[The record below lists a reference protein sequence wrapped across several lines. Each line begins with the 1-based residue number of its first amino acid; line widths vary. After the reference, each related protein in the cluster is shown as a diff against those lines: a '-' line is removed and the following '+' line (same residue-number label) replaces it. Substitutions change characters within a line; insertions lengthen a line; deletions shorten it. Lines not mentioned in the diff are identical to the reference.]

1 MISRVID
8 WCASNRFLVFT
19 GTLLLVLAG
28 IWSLRNI
35 PLDALPDIS
44 DVQVIVHVPWEGEPP
59 NIIEDQVTYPIV
71 TALLAAPHVKAVRA
85 QTMFGDSYIFAV
97 FEDGTDLYWARS
109 RVLEY
114 IQQLQGV
121 LPKNVSP
128 MIGPDAT
135 GAGWVYEY
143 AVIDRSHQHS
153 LADLRSLQDWYL
165 RYQLE
170 TVPGVSEVASIG
182 GFVRQ
187 YQVNLDPNKLRAY
200 NIPLSM
206 VIDRVRDSTNEVGGR
221 VLEMG
226 GAQYMIRGLGYLHSL
241 QDLES
246 VPVATKNGTPVLIR
260 DLGTVTFGPDIREGV
275 VEWNGDGETVG
286 GIIVMRYG
294 VNALNVIDGV
304 KKKLVE
310 IKPSLPPGVEIVSGY
325 DRSGLIQASIK
336 TLQRDLLEEA
346 VIVSFVTI
354 VFLFHFRSA
363 LIPILTLPIAVLA
376 AFIPM
381 YFLQVSSNIM
391 SLGGLALAIGVLID
405 AAIVMVENG
414 YRHLSEHIAKTGKS
428 GADLA
433 EKERRRILMDGAK
446 QVGPAIFFSL
456 LVILVS
462 FLPVFLLE
470 AQEGRM
476 FRPLAWTKTL
486 SVAFS
491 SILAITLVPVLMV
504 IFIRG
509 HLRPESENPFSRWT
523 QALYLPVLRFCL
535 RYRKTTLL
543 LNLIFLAATM
553 PLAWRIG
560 SQFMPPLYEGSSLY
574 MPTALPGISIT
585 QASTLLL
592 EQDRIIKSFP
602 EVESVFGAVGR
613 SDSPTDNAPL
623 DMYDTTI
630 MLKPREQWRN
640 GMTYESLIREM
651 NEKLQFP
658 GLTNTWT
665 MPVQNRLDMELTGI
679 KTPVGLKIQ
688 GPNVEG
694 IQRAGAQ
701 LQQVLGGI
709 PELRSIFTERVAEG
723 FYVNVEVNRFEA
735 ARYGL
740 TVGDVQRA
748 VTSGIGGEN
757 IAENIEGRERYPI
770 NVRYSRDFRDDI
782 SQMQRVVIATPTGA
796 QIPIAEVARVY
807 FSRGP
812 AMIRDEDGLLTGY
825 VYLDLAT
832 KDYGGFVTKANQLL
846 NEKLHLP
853 AGYSYKWSGE
863 YEFEVRAKERLK
875 FIVPIVFFVIFLLLY
890 MVFHSVTEAAVL
902 IFPTFY
908 AMTGG
913 LILQY
918 WLGYNFSVAVWVG
931 YIALFGIAVETGVVM
946 VVYLHES
953 LDKRIASGIPLTH
966 EDIETAAIEGAVQR
980 LRPKLM
986 TVTAVL
992 ASLIPILWESGIGSD
1007 VMKPI
1012 AAPIVGG
1019 MITST
1024 IHVLILV
1031 PVFFAVMKERALR
1044 AGTLGIKTGEK

>member
-28 IWSLRNI
+28 IWSLKNI

-44 DVQVIVHVPWEGEPP
+44 DVQVIVHVPWAGQPP
-59 NIIEDQVTYPIV
+59 DIIEDQVTYPLV
-71 TALLAAPHVKAVRA
+71 TTLLAAPHVKAVRA
-85 QTMFGDSYIFAV
+85 QTMFGDAYIFVV

-170 TVPGVSEVASIG
+170 TVPGVAEVASIG

-226 GAQYMIRGLGYLHSL
+226 GAQYMIRGLGYLRSL
-241 QDLES
+241 QDLET

-260 DLGTVTFGPDIREGV
+260 DLGTVAFGPDIREGV
-275 VEWNGDGETVG
+275 AEWNGQGETVG

-294 VNALNVIDGV
+294 MNALNVIDGV
-304 KKKLVE
+304 KKKLAD
-310 IKPSLPPGVEIVSGY
+310 IKSTLPSGVEIVSGY

-346 VIVSFVTI
+346 IIVSFVTI
-354 VFLFHFRSA
+354 AFLFHFRSA
-363 LIPILTLPIAVLA
+363 LIPILALPVAVLA
-376 AFIPM
+376 SFIPM
-381 YFLQVSSNIM
+381 YFLHVSSNIM

-405 AAIVMVENG
+405 ASIVMVENG
-414 YRHLSEHIAKTGKS
+414 YRHLSEHIATTGAS
-428 GADLA
+428 GTTLT
-433 EKERRRILMDGAK
+433 EKERRRVLMGGAK

-456 LVILVS
+456 LVIVVS

-543 LNLIFLAATM
+543 LNLIFLAVTI

-585 QASTLLL
+585 QASTLLQ

-602 EVESVFGAVGR
+602 EVESVFGVVGR

-630 MLKPREQWRN
+630 MLKPREQWRA
-640 GMTYESLIREM
+640 GMTYEKLIREM
-651 NEKLQFP
+651 DGKLQFP

-679 KTPVGLKIQ
+679 KTPVGIKIQ

-694 IQRAGAQ
+694 IQQAGAQ

-709 PELRSIFTERVAEG
+709 PEIRSIFAERVAEG
-723 FYVNVEVNRFEA
+723 FYINVEVNRPEA

-740 TVGDVQRA
+740 TVADVQRA

-757 IAENIEGRERYPI
+757 VAENIEGRERYPI

-782 SQMQRVVIATPTGA
+782 AQLQRVVIATPTGA
-796 QIPIAEVARVY
+796 QIPISEVAKVY

-832 KDYGGFVTKANQLL
+832 KDYGGFVATANRLL
-846 NEKLHLP
+846 SEKLRLP
-853 AGYSYKWSGE
+853 AGYTYKWSGE
-863 YEFEVRAKERLK
+863 YEFEVRAKQRLK

-890 MVFHSVTEAAVL
+890 MVFHSITEAAVL

-918 WLGYNFSVAVWVG
+918 LLGYNFSVAVWVG

-953 LDKRIASGIPLTH
+953 LDKRIASGVPLKH
-966 EDIETAAIEGAVQR
+966 EDIEAAVIEGAVQR

-1012 AAPIVGG
+1012 AAPMVGG

-1031 PVFFAVMKERALR
+1031 PVFFAFMKERALR
-1044 AGTLGIKTGEK
+1044 AGTLGIKTGQE